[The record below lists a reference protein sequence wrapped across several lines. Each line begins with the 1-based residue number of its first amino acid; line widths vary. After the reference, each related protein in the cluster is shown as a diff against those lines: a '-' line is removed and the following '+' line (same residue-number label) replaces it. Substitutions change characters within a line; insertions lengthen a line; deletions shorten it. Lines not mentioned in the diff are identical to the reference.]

1 VPVVVLVIGGR
12 LVVVDGNTG
21 VAAPA
26 LWAGDVVVLEDGGT
40 TAPPLRGNDRSVCD
54 ESSML
59 SLLPDLVAA

>member
-1 VPVVVLVIGGR
+1 
-12 LVVVDGNTG
+12 VVVDGNVD
-21 VAAPA
+21 VAAPE

-54 ESSML
+54 GSSML